1 MITLKEV
8 YLLQEREDFTF
19 IASEIIKY
27 YKSKVPPG
35 IKINTTRYKDDTLK
49 GDYNV
54 DKNTIQIRTSYTKVS
69 DFMISVLHEIKH
81 AMDAKKKGKKNYKLD
96 YEWEMNY
103 QIGNGKHQYRDN
115 KYEIEAEKWAKSEYS
130 KRWKNKF

>member
-69 DFMISVLHEIKH
+69 DFVISVLHEIKH
-81 AMDAKKKGKKNYKLD
+81 AIDTKKMGKNRYEKAYIEAGELAIQKGGDFHDDNKFEETAESWALK
-96 YEWEMNY
+96 
-103 QIGNGKHQYRDN
+103 QYR
-115 KYEIEAEKWAKSEYS
+115 K
-130 KRWKNKF
+130 WKNKF

>member
-81 AMDAKKKGKKNYKLD
+81 AMDAKKKGKKNYKL
-96 YEWEMNY
+96 E
-103 QIGNGKHQYRDN
+103 
-115 KYEIEAEKWAKSEYS
+115 
-130 KRWKNKF
+130 KRWSRDLEAFVEFYENVLCS